1 MIPCLVSLFKKTLL
15 RAPIIV
21 ICLSG
26 HFDRVYYFFLLLD
39 PLHFFLGE
47 DVWFVVIS
55 PDNSIVVTSRVGSIS
70 VWRLSNGQR
79 VFSLAQDQMFA
90 SPVCIVE
97 KENPNLL
104 ATIIAST
111 IRLYDL
117 QTGHL
122 LREIQDRKLKT
133 CSPMMSTLC
142 LCPLEDQSVLYPGR
156 DNVSRSSEKGWIRAA
171 HLDSGEVVEMTLVNS
186 NQTVNFIGVTITGMV
201 FLALS
206 EGAAN
211 SRKGSAVKTTF
222 FTLELW
228 DISNKVLARTL
239 ADISDKV
246 RCYAL
251 STNKSKA
258 LALGNTRFLPSANVF
273 RAEIKVFD
281 LMSSEVIERTLT
293 YPSSINLMQFIGSN
307 HIITAS
313 RDKIVRLWD
322 LDRNIPSSSEE
333 HDEDV
338 EVEIVDMYGYKAIC
352 WEKTSVC
359 LVDLRAGEYIRFIKG
374 LLPQMV
380 FVNDNEVILVTDG
393 KMHLFDLTRRQ
404 RIRQFDG
411 NVWTSGLTNGCF
423 VCMKHHVVA
432 VPSDQCGLCVYDI
445 NTGRRTSHMQC
456 KDIRRSVQMIKWL
469 LHYKSLK
476 CLRNSSDFVE
486 NIPKKYFSTNF
497 SLRVRAQFELPMRS
511 YTTQNNENNVVH
523 QIWCN
528 K

>member
-1 MIPCLVSLFKKTLL
+1 M
-15 RAPIIV
+15 
-21 ICLSG
+21 
-26 HFDRVYYFFLLLD
+26 
-39 PLHFFLGE
+39 
-47 DVWFVVIS
+47 VIS

-79 VFSLAQDQMFA
+79 VFSLAQEQMFA
-90 SPVCIVE
+90 SPVCIIE

-133 CSPMMSTLC
+133 SSPMMSTLS
-142 LCPLEDQSVLYPGR
+142 LCPLEGQSVLYSGK

-281 LMSSEVIERTLT
+281 LISSEVIERTLT

-338 EVEIVDMYGYKAIC
+338 EVEIVDMCGYKAIC
-352 WEKTSVC
+352 WEKTSVY

-432 VPSDQCGLCVYDI
+432 VSSDQCGLCVYDI

-497 SLRVRAQFELPMRS
+497 SLRVHAQFESLMRS
-511 YTTQNNENNVVH
+511 YPTENNENNVVH
-523 QIWCN
+523 QIRCN

>member
-1 MIPCLVSLFKKTLL
+1 MV
-15 RAPIIV
+15 
-21 ICLSG
+21 
-26 HFDRVYYFFLLLD
+26 
-39 PLHFFLGE
+39 
-47 DVWFVVIS
+47 S

-79 VFSLAQDQMFA
+79 VFSLAQEQMFA
-90 SPVCIVE
+90 SPVCIIE
-97 KENPNLL
+97 KENTNLL

-133 CSPMMSTLC
+133 SSAVISTLS
-142 LCPLEDQSVLYPGR
+142 LCPLEDQRVLYSGK
-156 DNVSRSSEKGWIRAA
+156 DVSRSSEQGWIRAA
-171 HLDSGEVVEMTLVNS
+171 HLDNGEVVEMIQVNS

-228 DISNKVLARTL
+228 DISNKVVARTL

-273 RAEIKVFD
+273 RAEIRVFD
-281 LMSSEVIERTLT
+281 LTSSEVIERTLT

-307 HIITAS
+307 HIITGS

-322 LDRNIPSSSEE
+322 LDRNIPSLSEE
-333 HDEDV
+333 HDEEV

-352 WEKTSVC
+352 WEKTSVR

-393 KMHLFDLTRRQ
+393 KMHLFDLTQRQ

-423 VCMKHHVVA
+423 VSMKHHVVA
-432 VPSDQCGLCVYDI
+432 VSSDQCGLCVYDI
-445 NTGRRTSHMQC
+445 NTGRRTSRIHC
-456 KDIRRSVQMIKWL
+456 KDIRRSEQMIKWL
-469 LHYKSLK
+469 L
-476 CLRNSSDFVE
+476 N
-486 NIPKKYFSTNF
+486 
-497 SLRVRAQFELPMRS
+497 
-511 YTTQNNENNVVH
+511 
-523 QIWCN
+523 
-528 K
+528 